1 MGGDGGCGD
10 GQVMIMEILLMT
22 VSNENDDGNEND
34 DRMVKIKGG

>member
-22 VSNENDDGNEND
+22 
-34 DRMVKIKGG
+34 KGGLTTKFL